1 MKEEELDLNELLNT
15 ANYIYLEEHHKLE
28 SYDFNSLTQ

>member
-15 ANYIYLEEHHKLE
+15 ANYIYLEEHHRYD
-28 SYDFNSLTQ
+28 SYDYSSLT